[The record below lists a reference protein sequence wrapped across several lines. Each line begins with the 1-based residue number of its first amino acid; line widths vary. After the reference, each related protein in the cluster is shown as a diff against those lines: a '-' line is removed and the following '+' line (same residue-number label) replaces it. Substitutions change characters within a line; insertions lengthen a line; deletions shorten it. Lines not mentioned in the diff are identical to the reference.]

1 MAGLRGNTA
10 WLLAQKQSA
19 KGTLAT
25 PAAPVPDT
33 VPGATAGAW
42 KMPFSG
48 GNIGPVRETDQL
60 SETDSSRDVGVT
72 YVSASGVEGSPEF
85 YVRDGSIAFWLQA
98 VLGSLATGARSPAS
112 PTTPYNFTHTITPGA
127 TLPYLSVWRN
137 VSDTLWE
144 SYRDCKV
151 GSLSISAEAGG
162 VLSATA
168 GIQGVLPTR
177 LTADPSASVALD
189 NSPVYQFSDRPSA
202 GVVTLGGGATAL
214 VRSFELTIENNL
226 QRQQTD
232 AITPYDVYEGQREV
246 SLGFDLI
253 FESLD
258 EYNKFHYGGS
268 AGTAI
273 SNSIY
278 TTSAVFTFEK
288 GTNNSIAFNLP
299 SIAYQEFP
307 IEPNPGGDPIVA
319 SIRAVSQR
327 GGSPVLTATV
337 KNQFGA
343 Y

>member
-10 WLLAQKQSA
+10 WLLAQKQTA

-25 PAAPVPDT
+25 VAAPVAS
-33 VPGATAGAW
+33 PGTAGAW

-48 GNIGPVRETDQL
+48 GNIGPVRETDAL
-60 SETDSSRDVGVT
+60 AETDSSRDVGVS
-72 YVSASGVEGSPEF
+72 YVSSSGVEGSPEF
-85 YVRDGSIAFWLQA
+85 YVRDASIPFWLQA
-98 VLGSLATGARSPAS
+98 ALGSLVTSG
-112 PTTPYNFTHTITPGA
+112 TTPNFTHAITPA
-127 TLPYLSVWRN
+127 ASLPYISVWRN

-162 VLSATA
+162 PLTATA

-177 LTADPSASVALD
+177 LTADPSTAPAIALD
-189 NSPVYQFSDRPSA
+189 NGPVYKFHDRPAA

-214 VRSFELTIENNL
+214 VRSFELSIENNL

-232 AITPYDVYEGQREV
+232 AVTPYDVYEGQREV

-258 EYNKFHYGGS
+258 EYNKFHYGGA

-273 SNSIY
+273 ANDIF
-278 TTSAVFTFEK
+278 TTSAVFTFER
-288 GTNNSIAFNLP
+288 GANNRIAFNLP

-307 IEPNPGGDPIVA
+307 VEPNPGGDPIVA
-319 SIRAVSQR
+319 SVRAVAQR
-327 GGSPVLTATV
+327 SGSPVVTATV